1 MGVLGKYWRQ
11 ERLQDRSCKDSAKNH
26 NQKNNKEVNTEGVE
40 VVLVWVVVDWARSNY
55 PPWSRDWV
63 RP

>member
-1 MGVLGKYWRQ
+1 MGDLGKYWRQ
-11 ERLQDRSCKDSAKNH
+11 ECLQDRSCKDSAK

-40 VVLVWVVVDWARSNY
+40 VVLVWVVVVVDGARSKY